1 MKLHK
6 WSNIKQRG
14 MTPGRVERAN
24 QAVASEL
31 VAMDLRALRDKLG
44 VTQEEL
50 ANRIKVSQSQLSRL
64 ERRKDS
70 RLSTIRR
77 YVEAMGGELEITA
90 VIRGK
95 RVPLVRAMPSRRH
108 AA

>member
-6 WSNIKQRG
+6 WSNIKHRG
-14 MTPGRVERAN
+14 MTPDRVDRAD

-50 ANRIKVSQSQLSRL
+50 ADRIKVSQSQLSRL

-77 YVEAMGGELEITA
+77 YVEALGGELEITA
-90 VIRGK
+90 VIQGK
-95 RVPLVRAMPSRRH
+95 RVPLMRAKASRRH

>member
-6 WSNIKQRG
+6 WSDIKHRG
-14 MTPGRVERAN
+14 MTPERIARADRAVEK
-24 QAVASEL
+24 EL
-31 VAMDLRALRDKLG
+31 VAMDLRALRDGLG

-50 ANRIKVSQSQLSRL
+50 AGRIKVSQSQLSRL

-95 RVPLVRAMPSRRH
+95 RVPIMPAKPTRRRA
-108 AA
+108 A

>member
-6 WSNIKQRG
+6 WSSIKHRG
-14 MTPGRVERAN
+14 MTPDRVERAD

-31 VAMDLRALRDKLG
+31 VAMDLRALRDELG

-50 ANRIKVSQSQLSRL
+50 ADRIKVSQSQLSRL
-64 ERRKDS
+64 ERRQDS

-90 VIRGK
+90 IIKGK
-95 RVPLVRAMPSRRH
+95 RVLLMRAKPSRKH